1 MARGRTGKY
10 GYFRDVQSWQGYR
23 EGGGIG
29 YGIPR
34 DNRRVCI
41 LRIVAGYHAGF
52 QRGRWDKQLHG
63 HMRILGLM
71 RHLGWGTGV
80 AGCWHWGY
88 EHGGINE
95 GSNQPG
101 CFFAKLLEAVL
112 QIVKFLK
119 VALEI
124 REVQQSKHGKGLFM
138 GTGAGKGWFLNMLG

>member
-1 MARGRTGKY
+1 MSTLEMCRVGKVTGRVEVLDMV
-10 GYFRDVQSWQGYR
+10 FQGTI
-23 EGGGIG
+23 EGLAA
-29 YGIPR
+29 
-34 DNRRVCI
+34 I
-41 LRIVAGYHAGF
+41 LRIVAGYHAAF
-52 QRGRWDKQLHG
+52 WRGRWDKRLHG

-112 QIVKFLK
+112 QIVKVLK
-119 VALEI
+119 W
-124 REVQQSKHGKGLFM
+124 H
-138 GTGAGKGWFLNMLG
+138 